1 MPFGLSNAPSVFQQA
16 MNVVLKGLIGKTCL
30 AYLDD
35 IIILARDEDEHA
47 RNLDE
52 VLSRLKE
59 HNFFCNIDK
68 CQFAMTELKYL
79 GHVVTADTVQPDPY
93 KVEVLQNWPASD
105 LQKSANH
112 VRSFLGLAGYFRRFI
127 PKFPTL
133 AAPLQQRITDKDPQ
147 EWTLQCDESFRNIKQ
162 ALVNATKL
170 RHPNLNKPFHIYTDA
185 SDYAYG
191 AVLTQEHDGKLRP
204 VAWVGKKLN
213 KSERNYYTLEK
224 ELGAIVFAHRQW
236 RCYLENNQPVF
247 IHSDHNPL
255 RFLQNQKNLT
265 GKHARWLESLSR
277 IDWRITYIPGD
288 KNVVADAVSR
298 ATHLSQT
305 ETSLHDGLT
314 ISAEQPMVEYKALA
328 LTEPLARRDL
338 LVARNSKGTSS
349 HPMQSLQA
357 LIGTNHQLMGS
368 QWGCSSTGTPADS
381 NFSSELRNTCMS
393 LQTAVRS
400 LEHDPRNPFL
410 LPLRNMWAEAQ
421 LSLARADPRMVTPPT
436 PQAAAGHKSPAR
448 PASRPQTTVP
458 SNSSWN
464 KPLPQLQQPLSD
476 LELDTPAKRN
486 FQELGT
492 TLQHQHDSHLSLDVR
507 LDEFWD
513 RLRKGYAHDPAFAK
527 PPPSYRFDKHLKVF
541 FQGSKLVVPE
551 YDSLRK
557 QILLWHHTHPWHAH
571 MGVKRT
577 QALITD
583 SFHWPGIND
592 DIKKFISQCH
602 SCQLMKSSGQSDAML
617 SPLPIPTACWRIV
630 SLDMITQLPKTTTG
644 FDCIVVFVDQFS
656 KMARLIP
663 STSTLDGPGFA
674 KLFFQHIYPHYGLP
688 LGICSDRGVQWN
700 NKFFKAICDHMG
712 VKLDLTYSY
721 HPRANGQ
728 VERFNRVIEEAL
740 RHFISPAHDNWD
752 MFIPHVEFSLNSSR
766 NQSTGCTAFQLN
778 RITPPLSPTALAFDL
793 PEGRQ
798 PQPAILHRMY
808 YSLAKVALSESKQS
822 MWSKPEDHP
831 HREHFQVGNNV
842 LLSISKIA
850 LHHPSLRRKF
860 TARWVGPCKILE
872 LVGTR
877 AARIQLPA
885 TLQKLGIH
893 DVFHFSALKPFVEAH
908 FNEHEENPQAKPDT
922 DTKEVFEVEA
932 IIDYKRTKTHDSQS
946 PSTGPVRGPQF
957 LVRWKGYSE
966 EHDTWLPPAELK
978 NCLEAVATYLFQNA
992 SAAQRDSIIAQFPR
1006 ASRQKLTCILQ
1017 RAQGTTSGTHRK
1029 MSGPPRTRTRSK
1041 RLAAA
1046 ATVIRHHVCSCCSK
1060 SVAHTHPV
1068 RREKGTP
1075 GHHSTCS

>member
-1 MPFGLSNAPSVFQQA
+1 MAEHAIPFPNSTNYNTEFQAGNKQFFDVDTLTNDIVITLPPSEQAQVALRHLHTIDMNGHRITVVIPAQLFDSVNVIPFLKHHSRDVVAEAQHILQYKTGTPVPGKQKYHICTMISNRRSAILPERKCAASNIRTAPFVDLHCTMPAKVGGHFVTALIDTASNHSMITAGFLHRHNLSYIPENFATTGISGQQAPVLGFTFLDARAGRHVIRVKFSVVESLPAAADSYRPNDALFAMDVLSEVDISIVFKKPRIIISIPPPRGAKNRKAGTWYHVIHLEHHKVTTESSELDDFMISNREFKSLVNKANKGTQPLYVVHVKTSASTTHASCVNSKKSDYLAEQIAPGHKPQELSGIPACIKQVIDKHKEPGGTLGPPPPNTAASGFEMKIDLLPGTRPRAARQYRLTPVETLELEKQLKHLISMGWVQPSTSPWGSSVLFAPKPGGKLRLCIDYRYLNEHTIKNTYPLPRIDTLLDKLQGHKFFSALDLHSGYHQIRLSGSAAPKTAFRTPEGLYEWKVMPFGLSNAPSVFQQA

-381 NFSSELRNTCMS
+381 NFSSVLRDTCMS

-400 LEHDPRNPFL
+400 LERNTRNPYL
-410 LPLRNMWAEAQ
+410 
-421 LSLARADPRMVTPPT
+421 
-436 PQAAAGHKSPAR
+436 
-448 PASRPQTTVP
+448 
-458 SNSSWN
+458 
-464 KPLPQLQQPLSD
+464 
-476 LELDTPAKRN
+476 
-486 FQELGT
+486 
-492 TLQHQHDSHLSLDVR
+492 
-507 LDEFWD
+507 
-513 RLRKGYAHDPAFAK
+513 
-527 PPPSYRFDKHLKVF
+527 
-541 FQGSKLVVPE
+541 
-551 YDSLRK
+551 
-557 QILLWHHTHPWHAH
+557 
-571 MGVKRT
+571 
-577 QALITD
+577 
-583 SFHWPGIND
+583 
-592 DIKKFISQCH
+592 
-602 SCQLMKSSGQSDAML
+602 
-617 SPLPIPTACWRIV
+617 
-630 SLDMITQLPKTTTG
+630 
-644 FDCIVVFVDQFS
+644 
-656 KMARLIP
+656 
-663 STSTLDGPGFA
+663 
-674 KLFFQHIYPHYGLP
+674 
-688 LGICSDRGVQWN
+688 
-700 NKFFKAICDHMG
+700 
-712 VKLDLTYSY
+712 
-721 HPRANGQ
+721 
-728 VERFNRVIEEAL
+728 
-740 RHFISPAHDNWD
+740 
-752 MFIPHVEFSLNSSR
+752 
-766 NQSTGCTAFQLN
+766 
-778 RITPPLSPTALAFDL
+778 
-793 PEGRQ
+793 
-798 PQPAILHRMY
+798 
-808 YSLAKVALSESKQS
+808 
-822 MWSKPEDHP
+822 
-831 HREHFQVGNNV
+831 
-842 LLSISKIA
+842 
-850 LHHPSLRRKF
+850 PSLRMPNNSREMSTN
-860 TARWVGPCKILE
+860 TAFVKKIL
-872 LVGTR
+872 L
-877 AARIQLPA
+877 
-885 TLQKLGIH
+885 TLKFGSFMHSFIH
-893 DVFHFSALKPFVEAH
+893 DQEQKS
-908 FNEHEENPQAKPDT
+908 FNFNY
-922 DTKEVFEVEA
+922 F
-932 IIDYKRTKTHDSQS
+932 R
-946 PSTGPVRGPQF
+946 
-957 LVRWKGYSE
+957 LSE
-966 EHDTWLPPAELK
+966 K
-978 NCLEAVATYLFQNA
+978 
-992 SAAQRDSIIAQFPR
+992 
-1006 ASRQKLTCILQ
+1006 
-1017 RAQGTTSGTHRK
+1017 
-1029 MSGPPRTRTRSK
+1029 
-1041 RLAAA
+1041 
-1046 ATVIRHHVCSCCSK
+1046 
-1060 SVAHTHPV
+1060 
-1068 RREKGTP
+1068 
-1075 GHHSTCS
+1075 